1 MNRSVNHV
9 LKISFRRHSSG
20 IICDNSFTNGTSQ
33 RTRKS
38 YKGTSFH
45 LELQKTQL
53 QQAAQ
58 VKQEVT
64 QKAPIQTQGVK
75 KEIIK
80 LVISK
85 LRGGIDEVVDILKWA
100 KILDGN
106 TARSFKKHAN
116 FIAKK
121 LEYWINIP
129 DEIIGKVKEELP
141 GLLIKRG
148 VSKGVA
154 HTIATGVSYLLRFAE
169 VIFW

>member
-1 MNRSVNHV
+1 MFKKSLLGVTALALSVTT
-9 LKISFRRHSSG
+9 LLPMAQASAQEKA
-20 IICDNSFTNGTSQ
+20 T
-33 RTRKS
+33 KE
-38 YKGTSFH
+38 TSFH

-85 LRGGIDEVVDILKWA
+85 LRGGIDEVVDALRWA
-100 KILDGN
+100 NILDGN
-106 TARSFKKHAN
+106 TARTFKKHAK

-121 LEYWINIP
+121 LEDWINIP
-129 DEIIGKVKEELP
+129 DEIIGKVKQELP
-141 GLLIKRG
+141 GLLIDRG

-169 VIFW
+169 IIFW